1 MIKLFVSDLDGTLF
15 HNPGN
20 PQDRGISS
28 ENRLAINRL
37 IKQGVGFMMATGR
50 DHWFRLQLQE
60 DLGFDIDAISMNGCN
75 VVLNDELISD
85 HSLTHEDVID
95 ILKTVEECNVEYNLL
110 GIDSLGHHV
119 FQYVDR
125 EPYDYFYDLHQKGMF
140 KHMSREPIHAWIQDP
155 SHRPF
160 NKIVGL
166 VKSTEVRNQLLHFF
180 QQKFAHRFE
189 LMYSGPESME
199 IMPKGISKGSAL
211 LELMRLKG
219 YQLDEVAT
227 IGDSMNDIT
236 MLEAVPYSF
245 VMSHADE
252 FIKRHAKHEVQSVA
266 EAIEKVLKHNEA

>member
-20 PQDRGISS
+20 PQDRSISS
-28 ENRLAINRL
+28 ENREAIKRL
-37 IKQGVGFMMATGR
+37 VDQGVRFMMASGR

-60 DLGFDIDAISMNGCN
+60 DLGFHIDAIGMNGCN
-75 VVLNDELISD
+75 VVIDDELISD
-85 HSLTHEDVID
+85 HSLTHQDVID
-95 ILKTVEECNVEYNLL
+95 IIKTVEECTAEYNLL
-110 GIDSLGHHV
+110 GIDSLGNQV

-125 EPYDYFYDLHQKGMF
+125 EPFEYFYELYEKGIF
-140 KHMSREPIHAWIQDP
+140 KHMSKQPISSWIQDS
-155 SHRPF
+155 SHPPF

-166 VKSTEVRNQLLHFF
+166 VKTTEVRNQLLHFF
-180 QQKFAHRFE
+180 QQKLSHRFD
-189 LMYSGPESME
+189 LVYSGPESIE

-236 MLEAVPYSF
+236 MLEAVPWSF
-245 VMSHADE
+245 VMSHADDY
-252 FIKRHAKHEVQSVA
+252 IKRHAQYEVESVA
-266 EAIEKVLKHNEA
+266 QAIEKVLKHNEN